1 MQSDNTMKFTM
12 LCMRTDSTA
21 GHAPVISAP
30 KAEAN
35 ERMLIV
41 DTSLS
46 APKLLKVIDIVHE
59 NSVLAVYNKPGSA
72 GISAGRGKY
81 GILMPGKCNRPVHN
95 EGNPS

>member
-1 MQSDNTMKFTM
+1 MQFDNIMKFTM
-12 LCMRTDSTA
+12 LCMRTHSTA
-21 GHAPVISAP
+21 GHAPVIPAS
-30 KAEAN
+30 KAETN

-41 DTSLS
+41 NKSFS

-72 GISAGRGKY
+72 GISADRGKY